1 MHRVP
6 INAHPYSEHSS
17 PYPVAPDF
25 GELNSVYLRL
35 VDIEGRLQAVTA
47 EGARALERRYGP
59 EPEATGSGMNV
70 LACAPGEW
78 HAVLSALDRLD
89 SAVGRLSGV
98 VGRLGVL

>member
-1 MHRVP
+1 MNRLM
-6 INAHPYSEHSS
+6 NADLCDTRS
-17 PYPVAPDF
+17 PFPPRPDS
-25 GELNSVYLRL
+25 GDLNLVFSRL

-59 EPEATGSGMNV
+59 EPEATGSGINV
-70 LACAPGEW
+70 PSCAPGEW

-98 VGRLGVL
+98 VSRLGVL